1 MPASDK
7 TKGYIA
13 LCITSFVWGTTWV
26 VSKLGVMEVPAL
38 QLACIRQFC
47 GGSIFV
53 LFFLLYKKLPLP
65 TAKQFRWLFV
75 MSIILFVSANALST
89 WGIKYIPS
97 GLGALIGA
105 LYPLCVVI
113 IEKVFFKSKKLTAL
127 TLLGLFLGIAGIA
140 LVFYE
145 NAFSG
150 NDPNFLFGLALSIT
164 AMLSWSAGTIFM
176 ARNKVEINTYY
187 GVGWQMLISSV
198 ILFIVIQFLPDAVPL
213 TKLSSRFWLVVL
225 YLVVFGSLIA
235 FVAFIYSIK
244 KLPAAISSL
253 YAYINPIIAML
264 CGYLFLKEKLSS
276 SIFIGSFVTLV
287 GVILVNYYVKKSSQ
301 KEIEPEI

>member
-1 MPASDK
+1 M
-7 TKGYIA
+7 A
-13 LCITSFVWGTTWV
+13 LCITSIVWGTTWV
-26 VSKLGVMEVPAL
+26 VSKLGVLEVPAL

-47 GGSIFV
+47 AGAIFV

-65 TAKQFRWLFV
+65 SAKHFRWLFV

-113 IEKVFFKSKKLTAL
+113 IEKVFFKSKKLIAL

-150 NDPNFLFGLALSIT
+150 KDPNFLFGLALSIT

-176 ARNKVEINTYY
+176 ARNKLEINTYY
-187 GVGWQMLISSV
+187 GVGWQMLISST
-198 ILFIVIQFLPDAVPL
+198 ILFIVIQFVPNVVPL
-213 TKLSSRFWLVVL
+213 AKLSLRFWLVVL
-225 YLVVFGSLIA
+225 YLVVFGSLMA

-287 GVILVNYYVKKSSQ
+287 GVFLVNYSVKKSSQ
-301 KEIEPEI
+301 NEIEPEI